1 MALRLYDF
9 KCPNDH
15 VNERVVKED
24 TTDIG
29 CLDCD
34 QMAHKIISAV
44 KIGLDPI
51 SGESWK
57 ATRKWTKNREQKIQQ
72 ERKANS

>member
-1 MALRLYDF
+1 MALRMFDF
-9 KCPNDH
+9 KCDNGH
-15 VNERVVKED
+15 INERMTKD
-24 TTDIG
+24 DCTHIG